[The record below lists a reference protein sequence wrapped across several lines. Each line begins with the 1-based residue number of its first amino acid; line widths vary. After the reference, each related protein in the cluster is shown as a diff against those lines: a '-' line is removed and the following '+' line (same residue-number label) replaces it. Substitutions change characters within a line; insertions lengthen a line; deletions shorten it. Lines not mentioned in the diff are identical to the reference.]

1 MTMANK
7 ITENVETT
15 VRDAAVALLAAI
27 TQARKAGYVVQWPD
41 TPDDLARIA
50 VSETASVAA
59 SVADAGDAAASEPE
73 PALQPEPQPD
83 ATDVPAIPLRS
94 RS

>member
-1 MTMANK
+1 MMD
-7 ITENVETT
+7 NVENN
-15 VRDAAVALLAAI
+15 VRDAAAALLTAI
-27 TQARKAGYVVQWPD
+27 AQARKAGYVVQWPD

-59 SVADAGDAAASEPE
+59 SVVAADAGEVAASEPE
-73 PALQPEPQPD
+73 PALQTEPQPD
-83 ATDVPAIPLRS
+83 ATDAPAIPLRS